1 MNGELLV
8 FAAASAVAIVSA
20 LAMLFQKTPVRSVL
34 SLVVTFFALA
44 VLSVLLA
51 APFIAALQVIVYA
64 GAILVLFL
72 FVIMLLNLT
81 QEAADKET
89 RVVHRFLSVMG
100 VLALGGILVGVT
112 WKAGNPPVPITTS
125 SNAIPVLGVDGE
137 IPLLGR
143 LLFTDYLLP
152 FEALSVLL
160 LLAVVGA
167 LLLSKRR
174 FE

>member
-1 MNGELLV
+1 M
-8 FAAASAVAIVSA
+8 
-20 LAMLFQKTPVRSVL
+20 RSVL
-34 SLVVTFFALA
+34 SLVVTFFSLA

-51 APFIAALQVIVYA
+51 APFVAALQVIVYA

-81 QEAADKET
+81 QEAAEKET
-89 RVVHRFLSVMG
+89 RLVHRFLSAFS

-112 WKAGNPPVPITTS
+112 WRSGAPPVPVTLGQ
-125 SNAIPVLGVDGE
+125 NVIPATGVNGE
-137 IPLLGR
+137 IPMLGR

>member
-1 MNGELLV
+1 MLLT
-8 FAAASAVAIVSA
+8 
-20 LAMLFQKTPVRSVL
+20 KTPVKSVL
-34 SLVVTFFALA
+34 ALVATFFSLA

-81 QEAADKET
+81 KEAEEKET
-89 RVVHRFLSVMG
+89 RLVHRVLSIG
-100 VLALGGILVGVT
+100 SVLALGGILVGVT
-112 WKAGNPPVPITTS
+112 WKAGPPPAPILPS
-125 SNAIPVLGVDGE
+125 ANVIPAAGVNGE

>member
-8 FAAASAVAIVSA
+8 FAAASALAIVSA

-34 SLVVTFFALA
+34 SLVVTFFSLA

-51 APFIAALQVIVYA
+51 APFIAMLQVIVYA

-81 QEAADKET
+81 QEAEDKEA
-89 RVVHRFLSVMG
+89 RVVHRFLSVLA
-100 VLALGGILVGVT
+100 VLALGAILVGVT
-112 WKAGNPPVPITTS
+112 WKAGPLPVPIS
-125 SNAIPVLGVDGE
+125 PSLNAIPATGMDGE

-143 LLFTDYLLP
+143 LLFSDYLLP